1 MTRKCSAPQP
11 RKARRAHRQRRDLL
25 QLHHPAVICVG
36 DVHVP
41 VGIHRHPVRAVRAG
55 EGQVTCWLE
64 LVAPAVNSTTRLL
77 PVNGAEGRG

>member
-1 MTRKCSAPQP
+1 
-11 RKARRAHRQRRDLL
+11 
-25 QLHHPAVICVG
+25 
-36 DVHVP
+36 

-64 LVAPAVNSTTRLL
+64 LVAPAGNSTTRLL